1 MNGRV
6 ALTSVTAPNGDNG
19 AAVSSSTATT
29 VEATAWAV
37 KSIWVTPEEVKEV
50 KNGQ

>member
-6 ALTSVTAPNGDNG
+6 ALTSVTAPSNDNG
-19 AAVSSSTATT
+19 ATVSSSTATT

-37 KSIWVTPEEVKEV
+37 KSIWVTPEEVK
-50 KNGQ
+50 NGQ